1 MILDKVKPSLFL
13 PLVMCCWAVVS
24 TCTGAVHN
32 YSGLIALRFIL
43 GFVEAPFFP
52 GKLPQG
58 HSCESQRLTHRI
70 SNTGAL
76 FLLSS
81 WYTRKELAVRISV
94 LYAASQM
101 AGAFGGLLGS
111 AIMAGMR
118 GAAGLAAW
126 RW

>member
-13 PLVMCCWAVVS
+13 PVVMCCWAVVS
-24 TCTGAVHN
+24 TCTGAVQN
-32 YSGLIALRFIL
+32 YEGLIALRFLL

-52 GKLPQG
+52 G
-58 HSCESQRLTHRI
+58 
-70 SNTGAL
+70 AL

-81 WYTRKELAVRISV
+81 WYTKKELAVRISV
-94 LYAASQM
+94 LYAAGQM

-118 GAAGLAAW
+118 GAAGLPAW